1 VQRSKFQPVFLSKP
15 KVNTQTM
22 KIMQSNQYV
31 WMIALLLLSLYS
43 CDENSINPCER
54 GEGAIV
60 SEVRNVSN
68 FTRISLDIPG
78 DLYIRRDSVFHLE
91 ISAQAN
97 ILDEITTEVIGDRL
111 EIDNDRCLRNH
122 KTIRIDLSL
131 PEVTTLEVN
140 GSGDVFGLDRFETD
154 ALNLLVDGSG
164 SIEWEAD
171 VRRLDIDID
180 GSGNITLHAQADE
193 IETDIKGSGD
203 LFLSGSTFSH
213 LIDINGSGDV
223 FAFDAPTNESTV
235 EITGSGGCELRV
247 SDALDVTIRGSG
259 DVKYKGNPQ
268 VSANVTGS
276 GRLIN
281 DN

>member
-1 VQRSKFQPVFLSKP
+1 
-15 KVNTQTM
+15 M
-22 KIMQSNQYV
+22 KTLQSNQYV
-31 WMIALLLLSLYS
+31 WIIALLMISLYS

-54 GEGAIV
+54 GEGATV

-68 FTRISLDIPG
+68 FTKIKLDVPG
-78 DLYIRRDSVFHLE
+78 DLYITRDSVFRLE

-97 ILDEITTEVIGDRL
+97 ILDEITTEVTGDILR
-111 EIDNDRCLRNH
+111 IDNDRCLRNH

-131 PEVTTLEVN
+131 PEITTLEVD
-140 GSGDVFGLDRFETD
+140 GSGDAFVLDRFD
-154 ALNLLVDGSG
+154 ADVINLFVNGSG
-164 SIEWEAD
+164 SIEFAAD
-171 VRRLDIDID
+171 VRRMDIDID
-180 GSGNITLHAQADE
+180 GSGNITLDTQADE

-223 FAFDAPTNESTV
+223 LAFDTPTNESV
-235 EITGSGGCELRV
+235 IEITGSGDCEVRV
-247 SDALDVTIRGSG
+247 SDDLDVTIKGSG
-259 DVKYKGNPQ
+259 NVKYKGNPL
-268 VSANVTGS
+268 VSTTITGS